1 MRILFHPAWFILISV
16 SNLWIGFH
24 FRAVIAKVLQ
34 MFVCYLWRLALQI
47 RSQVIAQLLLWSCLE
62 EHWHQD
68 PTMHQAFPS
77 YSFLK
82 HLLLSIEECS
92 VSTQW
97 QRLVNFF
104 QLFKPKSESVIG
116 MINKQGIEH
125 FSLPVAFGIY

>member
-16 SNLWIGFH
+16 SNLWIGFD

-34 MFVCYLWRLALQI
+34 MFVCYLWCLALQI
-47 RSQVIAQLLLWSCLE
+47 RSQVIAQLLLWSFLE

-68 PTMHQAFPS
+68 PTMGQAFPS

-104 QLFKPKSESVIG
+104 QLFKPKSESVNVWLTSRG
-116 MINKQGIEH
+116 RTF
-125 FSLPVAFGIY
+125 FSACSFGIY